1 MRSPFFV
8 SMPSC
13 AIHLIDVCH
22 CGSRGT
28 ANSSPRAAR
37 NSPVMT
43 TSLANVPRRT
53 RSVFASE
60 SARYPEKHPDAITT
74 TAHEKKAFTFM
85 RFDVLDGQ
93 QLRRLDPETRP
104 TTANFVR
111 KQTAPLRQRRDL
123 LRIRHGAISG
133 LIESNH

>member
-1 MRSPFFV
+1 ACATAWRLASRFVEKVELSSSTMRSPFFV

-53 RSVFASE
+53 RSDFESTSE
-60 SARYPEKHPDAITT
+60 RYPEKHPEAITA
-74 TAHEKKAFTFM
+74 TANKERAFTFM
-85 RFDVLDGQ
+85 RSTYGTDNSYEG
-93 QLRRLDPETRP
+93 
-104 TTANFVR
+104 
-111 KQTAPLRQRRDL
+111 
-123 LRIRHGAISG
+123 
-133 LIESNH
+133 